1 MSLDRRQLLLFAAA
15 AGLAGTAPASALAAP
30 AAGDAALNA
39 YFDALSK
46 QILDEAPEQAT
57 YLGLDTGADAGR
69 KSRLS
74 DSSWAHV
81 EHDRVWC
88 REQLAK
94 LATFPD
100 AGLSPSARLNKGVVV
115 YAMELGR
122 DAAPFNYGDNT
133 LASAM
138 SESATP
144 YVVSQQGGAYSAGP
158 EFLDSAHK
166 IETKAD
172 AEAYLA
178 RVHEIGRVMGQ
189 ETDRIRRDAGL
200 GVIAPDFILSNTIG
214 QQEGILAV
222 PAAQARLVS
231 TLERKTR
238 EKGIAGDW
246 AARCQAIVEKDVYP
260 ALSTQLATLKGLQPK
275 STHDAG
281 VWRLPNGEAYYR
293 WLLRE
298 GTSTSLTPEEV
309 HQMGLEQ
316 NKAIEA
322 RMDGL

>member
-1 MSLDRRQLLLFAAA
+1 
-15 AGLAGTAPASALAAP
+15 
-30 AAGDAALNA
+30 
-39 YFDALSK
+39 
-46 QILDEAPEQAT
+46 
-57 YLGLDTGADAGR
+57 
-69 KSRLS
+69 
-74 DSSWAHV
+74 
-81 EHDRVWC
+81 
-88 REQLAK
+88 
-94 LATFPD
+94 
-100 AGLSPSARLNKGVVV
+100 
-115 YAMELGR
+115 MELGR
-122 DAAPFNYGDNT
+122 DAAPFDYGDNT

-166 IETKAD
+166 IETAAD

-189 ETDRIRRDAGL
+189 ETDRIRRDAGK
-200 GVIAPDFILSNTIG
+200 GVVAPDFILSNTVR

-231 TLERKTR
+231 PWSARHGKRASPAIGQPLP
-238 EKGIAGDW
+238 GD
-246 AARCQAIVEKDVYP
+246 RRRIYP

-281 VWRLPNGEAYYR
+281 VWRLPNGEAYR

-298 GTSTSLTPEEV
+298 YLHLADAGRGPPD
-309 HQMGLEQ
+309 GLEQ
-316 NKAIEA
+316 NKAIRRAWMAPGPGLTQGSVGERMTALA
-322 RMDGL
+322 RIRSTCSPTPTPVASSFTYLNGLISGVRPQLSKAFT